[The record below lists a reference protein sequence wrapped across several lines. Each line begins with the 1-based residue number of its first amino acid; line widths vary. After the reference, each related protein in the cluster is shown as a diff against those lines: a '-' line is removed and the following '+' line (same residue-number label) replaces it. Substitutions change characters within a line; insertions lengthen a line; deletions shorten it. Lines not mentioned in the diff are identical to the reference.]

1 MLFSVVVGLVVILLL
16 LSALQELL
24 QKKQIKCIIT
34 FMAVMVALGVP
45 LARKATLGRFMCRQ
59 QRLLMLTEK
68 NCLPQRIRQRSIQ

>member
-1 MLFSVVVGLVVILLL
+1 MEGLKNIIIRIESVIMVAG
-16 LSALQELL
+16 
-24 QKKQIKCIIT
+24 
-34 FMAVMVALGVP
+34 MAVMVALGVP